1 MRDDPASTRP
11 LEPQKGTLM
20 YLIRDI
26 FHTKPGRAKDFV
38 AMVKKAM
45 PHMRTPGIHSMRV
58 MTDTV
63 AGYWTVV
70 CETEVEEL
78 QTYFD
83 AARSESQNPEAEA
96 AMKGYM
102 DLVNGGE
109 REIFR
114 IE

>member
-1 MRDDPASTRP
+1 
-11 LEPQKGTLM
+11 M
-20 YLIRDI
+20 YLIRDV
-26 FHTKPGRAKDFV
+26 FNTKPGKAKDFV
-38 AMVKKAM
+38 AKVKKAM
-45 PHMRTPGIHSMRV
+45 PHMRTPGVSMRV
-58 MTDTV
+58 MTDAV

-83 AARSESQNPEAEA
+83 AAKESQPPEAEE

-102 DLVNGGE
+102 DLVNGGY

>member
-1 MRDDPASTRP
+1 
-11 LEPQKGTLM
+11 M
-20 YLIRDI
+20 YVIRDI
-26 FHTKPGRAKDFV
+26 FNTKPGRAKDLV
-38 AMVKKAM
+38 AKVKQAM
-45 PHMRTPGIHSMRV
+45 PHMRAPGVHGMRV

-78 QTYFD
+78 QAYFD
-83 AARSESQNPEAEA
+83 AGRGQSHSPEVDE

-102 DLVNGGE
+102 ELVNGGH

>member
-1 MRDDPASTRP
+1 
-11 LEPQKGTLM
+11 M

-26 FHTKPGRAKDFV
+26 FHAKPGKAKDFV
-38 AMVKKAM
+38 AKIKKAM
-45 PHMRTPGIHSMRV
+45 PHMRTPGIGSVRV

-78 QTYFD
+78 QAYFD
-83 AARSESQNPEAEA
+83 SSRAESRDPEAEE

-102 DLVNGGE
+102 DLINGGH

>member
-1 MRDDPASTRP
+1 
-11 LEPQKGTLM
+11 M

-26 FHTKPGRAKDFV
+26 FNTKPGRAKDLV
-38 AMVKKAM
+38 AKFKRAM
-45 PHMRTPGIHSMRV
+45 PHMRAPGVAGMRV

-70 CETEVEEL
+70 YETEVEEL

-83 AARSESQNPEAEA
+83 LARVQSPSPELDE

-102 DLVNGGE
+102 ELVNGGH

>member
-1 MRDDPASTRP
+1 
-11 LEPQKGTLM
+11 M
-20 YLIRDI
+20 YLIRDV
-26 FHTKPGRAKDFV
+26 FNTKPGRAKDLV
-38 AMVKKAM
+38 AKFKQAM
-45 PHMRTPGIHSMRV
+45 PHMRTPAIRGMRV

-78 QTYFD
+78 QAYFD
-83 AARSESQNPEAEA
+83 LGRAEPPSPEVTE

-102 DLVNGGE
+102 DLVNGGH

>member
-1 MRDDPASTRP
+1 
-11 LEPQKGTLM
+11 M
-20 YLIRDI
+20 YLIRDV
-26 FHTKPGRAKDFV
+26 FNTKPGRAKDLV
-38 AMVKKAM
+38 AKFKQAL
-45 PHMRTPGIHSMRV
+45 PHMPPAMRGMRV

-70 CETEVEEL
+70 CESEVEEL

-83 AARSESQNPEAEA
+83 AGRAEA
-96 AMKGYM
+96 SPELTEAMKGYM
-102 DLVNGGE
+102 DLVNGGH

>member
-1 MRDDPASTRP
+1 
-11 LEPQKGTLM
+11 
-20 YLIRDI
+20 
-26 FHTKPGRAKDFV
+26 
-38 AMVKKAM
+38 
-45 PHMRTPGIHSMRV
+45 

-78 QTYFD
+78 GTYFD
-83 AARSESQNPEAEA
+83 LSRAKPSPEAEE

-102 DLVNGGE
+102 ELVKGGH

>member
-1 MRDDPASTRP
+1 
-11 LEPQKGTLM
+11 M

-26 FHTKPGRAKDFV
+26 FNTKPGKAKDLV
-38 AMVKKAM
+38 AKFKQAM
-45 PHMRTPGIHSMRV
+45 PHMGAPGVHGMRV

-70 CETEVEEL
+70 CETEVEQL
-78 QTYFD
+78 QAYFD
-83 AARSESQNPEAEA
+83 MARASSPSPEAEE

-102 DLVNGGE
+102 ELVNGGH

>member
-1 MRDDPASTRP
+1 
-11 LEPQKGTLM
+11 M
-20 YLIRDI
+20 YLIRDV
-26 FHTKPGRAKDFV
+26 FNTKPGHAKDLV
-38 AMVKKAM
+38 AKFKQAI
-45 PHMRTPGIHSMRV
+45 PHMRSPGMRGMRV

-83 AARSESQNPEAEA
+83 LGRAEA
-96 AMKGYM
+96 SPELTEAMKGYM
-102 DLVNGGE
+102 DLVNGGH

>member
-1 MRDDPASTRP
+1 
-11 LEPQKGTLM
+11 M

-26 FHTKPGRAKDFV
+26 FNTKPGRAKDLV
-38 AMVKKAM
+38 AKLKHAM
-45 PHMRTPGIHSMRV
+45 PHMRAPGVHDTRV

-70 CETEVEEL
+70 CETEVEDL

-83 AARSESQNPEAEA
+83 LARAKSPSPEVDE

-102 DLVNGGE
+102 ELVNGGH